1 MKQKTKNKAPVTK
14 EEITDILKSYPSK
27 RDVDATFKKS
37 EEQIEKIF
45 DQRLAER
52 LIKSQE
58 SFRKELAYRFEM
70 QDEKWD
76 RRLNKFANLILT
88 SIDPPL
94 KELKTRQ
101 QEWEI
106 VTGQIA
112 DVKNDIKNH
121 EKRITKLEH
130 P

>member
-94 KELKTRQ
+94 RELETRQ